1 MNRTSI
7 NRTSINGGLLKSVV
21 IELASVRDVIDA
33 ISSAFTLFGFYDDGS
48 TNLRRR
54 MYAQREDRDSVLAAE
69 GRLMI
74 VAAEPR
80 EMAVE
85 AQDSLAAISQ
95 DSAFEAA
102 PEERLMVVPSENRT
116 MVTI

>member
-21 IELASVRDVIDA
+21 VELASVRDVIDA
-33 ISSAFTLFGFYDDGS
+33 ISSAFALFGFYDDGL
-48 TNLRRR
+48 TNLPRR
-54 MYAQREDRDSVLAAE
+54 MYAPREDRGSVLAAE

-74 VAAEPR
+74 VAEEPR

-102 PEERLMVVPSENRT
+102 PEERLMIVPSENRT